1 MRSISNEFA
10 ALLAANHTLLMKAT
24 LTLADSTV
32 VNLGSEDFMAGSAR
46 FEQAVSSD
54 GSFDVG
60 GTIVGTMTVTLA
72 NHTGKFDAY
81 DFEGATIVPYVGK
94 QLPNNTYEWLR
105 LGVYDVVKPDSY
117 GGTIGITCSD
127 KLGRLARHALSELN
141 VTYPTY
147 PQTLLSAVASHC
159 GLAVTYRL
167 SPAVN
172 TASVIRPPDSDMSL
186 LDAAGYLAQM
196 MGYWLRCDNMG
207 NIVASWYDFFESDLD
222 GGTFTN
228 DEDSLDGG
236 SLTDYTGELVAGG
249 AFTSSGNEPIL
260 IGDAFSTTVKT
271 EDITVTG
278 IQVTESDEVSSS
290 DNNETNGATGRT
302 FIRGTKEYCLAMSQ
316 NPFIGYGHGE
326 EVAAGLYTR
335 VGGMRFRPYNDSIPC
350 DPTIEA
356 GDAVVVTDRK
366 GNTYN
371 AYVTGVI
378 LKPDGAME
386 TRCSAKAPASNS
398 NVSVSPVSMA
408 FTALKATAERS
419 NQVAAAALE
428 IASAIGQFAWNDNAG
443 THVSTE
449 EAVAEGTRNILLNSY
464 GILLRAAANYL
475 AALTQSG
482 IAFYDGTGNLADN
495 IVASF
500 GSSGAQI
507 GKDGNKHTVIDSEGF
522 SVYDGQGRLLS
533 IINELG
539 WDRYQPVEPDHEGV
553 TNPGYDP
560 NNPSTYESHIGL
572 YANEVSNI
580 RDKVT
585 FGDTS
590 SRYVWN
596 PREGASGGWVPVTSR
611 LVDVEAVANQG
622 STLSLKA
629 IDSDS
634 QGAID
639 IHSDNTVDV
648 TGDLYLPNN
657 KSIYGTN
664 TNDEPKYVF
673 EPRNAS
679 DNCAINYLGYGE
691 SNSNTEIYGNKVY
704 LVARDGVLLNGKYLP
719 KGDVSVGHWTNSSAV
734 TTTSSATIGSFSHT
748 SQSGKVLI
756 IADMMLQT
764 SRYTSSLQVYAG
776 STNVG
781 GSRMNLTTPT
791 RMVDIRHYTPTRG
804 TAITYSLRMNSQDTG
819 TTATFPAYNTAELI
833 VMDI

>member
-1 MRSISNEFA
+1 MRNISNEFA

-94 QLPNNTYEWLR
+94 HLPNDTYEWLR

-147 PQTLLSAVASHC
+147 PQALLSAVASHC

-222 GGTFTN
+222 GGTFTS

-326 EVAAGLYTR
+326 EVAVGLYTR

-398 NVSVSPVSMA
+398 NVSASPVSMV

-507 GKDGNKHTVIDSEGF
+507 GNIDETLGHSADQYKMLLDSSGLHIVF
-522 SVYDGQGRLLS
+522 QGTQDVVVYDTPTEVTSLGVGVLDLLGLHLES
-533 IINELG
+533 YHGGSSSNYSTIKSDNKELYISTG
-539 WDRYQPVEPDHEGV
+539 SGYADRGIYIGDF
-553 TNPGYDP
+553 DP
-560 NNPSTYESHIGL
+560 AAAKH
-572 YANEVSNI
+572 
-580 RDKVT
+580 
-585 FGDTS
+585 
-590 SRYVWN
+590 
-596 PREGASGGWVPVTSR
+596 PVT
-611 LVDVEAVANQG
+611 
-622 STLSLKA
+622 
-629 IDSDS
+629 IY
-634 QGAID
+634 
-639 IHSDNTVDV
+639 DNTGVN
-648 TGDLYLPNN
+648 GDIYLPNN
-657 KSIYGTN
+657 KSIYGTDTNGNAVYALETCNANNNLTLGYGGYAASQGN
-664 TNDEPKYVF
+664 TNIYGNNIALQAKNHISFNAQTAYPNGTALPSAGNSTDFYAIGINAFSNGGIVKYKGLADVKTWLGMGNVDYTNTNWVTGASGCYYRKRAGYVCLVF
-673 EPRNAS
+673 ANRTWDGTSETTIYTLPSGYRPNYKLNVASANSGANGQQTIIVIQTDGAVRFVRNAS
-679 DNCAINYLGYGE
+679 NA
-691 SNSNTEIYGNKVY
+691 S
-704 LVARDGVLLNGKYLP
+704 KYF
-719 KGDVSVGHWTNSSAV
+719 NAC
-734 TTTSSATIGSFSHT
+734 
-748 SQSGKVLI
+748 
-756 IADMMLQT
+756 
-764 SRYTSSLQVYAG
+764 
-776 STNVG
+776 
-781 GSRMNLTTPT
+781 
-791 RMVDIRHYTPTRG
+791 
-804 TAITYSLRMNSQDTG
+804 ITYPVG
-819 TTATFPAYNTAELI
+819 
-833 VMDI
+833 